1 MWQRKKGTPQKRI
14 DSLIGAGTVVSGD
27 IAFNGGLRIDGQV
40 RGNVTAANG
49 DPCTLVVSEQ
59 ARIDGEVRVSHVV
72 INGTVNG
79 PVTAD
84 DYLELQA
91 KARVAGD
98 VAYRQ
103 IEMHVG
109 AVIQG
114 RLNHNEPGT
123 ASVVELKRVAAEKG

>member
-14 DSLIGAGTVVSGD
+14 DSLIGAGTVVNGD

-91 KARVAGD
+91 KARIAGD

-114 RLNHNEPGT
+114 RLNHAEPGS
-123 ASVVELKRVAAEKG
+123 ASVVELKRVSGD